1 MKKTTAKKKVLL
13 VSGIGGGLF
22 LFLLMLL
29 LNNACGEYR
38 DVCMNIYIPIAYLCF
53 SFPVIFLLSLI
64 TYKMHDNVFRAWWS
78 FARWF
83 VPIIII
89 MTFILNNSGGGGTI
103 GMNQDFTFFILG
115 ILYFILVIVSAVRI
129 TSAYGKKP

>member
-1 MKKTTAKKKVLL
+1 MKKTTAKKNVLL

-115 ILYFILVIVSAVRI
+115 ILYLILVIVSAVRI
-129 TSAYGKKP
+129 TSAYDR